1 MNLNINRLDKLFGIM
16 MVAEVTKRRPNFYGL
31 QEFANKI
38 NMQEKCDAL
47 GLGQQVNFTEG
58 MPGLLPQPAA
68 IQYPG
73 QQVVQQQP
81 VDPISVLTEAIT
93 VLVGK
98 VDILID
104 QKSTHQVQKNK
115 DVTIQPKTL

>member
-1 MNLNINRLDKLFGIM
+1 MNQNINRLDKLFGVM
-16 MVAEVTKRRPNFYGL
+16 MVAEVGKRRPNFYGL
-31 QEFANKI
+31 QEFAQKI
-38 NMQEKCDAL
+38 NMQEQCNAL

-58 MPGLLPQPAA
+58 MPGLLPQPAS

-73 QQVVQQQP
+73 QQVVQQQS

-98 VDILID
+98 VDTLID
-104 QKSTHQVQKNK
+104 QKSTPQVIQKK
-115 DVTIQPKTL
+115 GKQPVQTL

>member
-1 MNLNINRLDKLFGIM
+1 MNRNIGRLDKLFGVM

-38 NMQEKCDAL
+38 NMQEQCDLL
-47 GLGQQVNFTEG
+47 GMGQQVNFTEG
-58 MPGLLPQPAA
+58 MPGLLPQPAS

-73 QQVVQQQP
+73 QQLVQQQS

-98 VDILID
+98 VDTLID
-104 QKSTHQVQKNK
+104 QKSTPQVIQKK
-115 DVTIQPKTL
+115 GKQPVQTL

>member
-1 MNLNINRLDKLFGIM
+1 MNQNINRLDKLFGVM

-38 NMQEKCDAL
+38 NMQEQCDLL
-47 GLGQQVNFTEG
+47 GMGQQVNFTEG
-58 MPGLLPQPAA
+58 MPGLLPQPAS

-98 VDILID
+98 VDTLID
-104 QKSTHQVQKNK
+104 QKSTPQVIQKK
-115 DVTIQPKTL
+115 GKQPVQTL

>member
-1 MNLNINRLDKLFGIM
+1 MNRNIGRLDKLFGVM

-38 NMQEKCDAL
+38 NMQEQCDLL
-47 GLGQQVNFTEG
+47 GMGQQVNFTEG
-58 MPGLLPQPAA
+58 MPGLLPQPAS

-73 QQVVQQQP
+73 QQVVQQQS

-98 VDILID
+98 VDTLIE
-104 QKSTHQVQKNK
+104 QKNTTSVPESE
-115 DVTIQPKTL
+115 DRPRVSGSI

>member
-16 MVAEVTKRRPNFYGL
+16 MVAEVGKRRPNFYGL
-31 QEFANKI
+31 QEFAQKI
-38 NMQEKCDAL
+38 NMQENCNAA

-58 MPGLLPQPAA
+58 MPGLLPQPTA

-73 QQVVQQQP
+73 QQVVQQQS

-98 VDILID
+98 VDTLID
-104 QKSTHQVQKNK
+104 QKSTPQVIQKK
-115 DVTIQPKTL
+115 GKQPVQTL

>member
-1 MNLNINRLDKLFGIM
+1 MNQNINRLDKLFGVM
-16 MVAEVTKRRPNFYGL
+16 MVAEVSKRRPNFYGL

-38 NMQEKCDAL
+38 NAQQHCDSM
-47 GLGQQVNFTEG
+47 GLGQQVNFAEG
-58 MPGLLPQPAA
+58 APIFQQPAA

-73 QQVVQQQP
+73 QQVVQQPP

-115 DVTIQPKTL
+115 DVTRQPKTL

>member
-1 MNLNINRLDKLFGIM
+1 MNQNINRLDKLFGIM
-16 MVAEVTKRRPNFYGL
+16 MVAEVGKRRPNFYGL

-38 NMQEKCDAL
+38 NAQEKCDAL
-47 GLGQQVNFTEG
+47 GLGQQVNFAEG
-58 MPGLLPQPAA
+58 APIFQQPAA

-81 VDPISVLTEAIT
+81 VDPLSVLTEAIT

-98 VDILID
+98 VETLID
-104 QKSTHQVQKNK
+104 QKPTPEVIQKKGKQPVQ
-115 DVTIQPKTL
+115 TL

>member
-1 MNLNINRLDKLFGIM
+1 MNQNINRLDKLFGVM

-38 NMQEKCDAL
+38 NMQEQCDLL
-47 GLGQQVNFTEG
+47 GMGQQVNFTEG
-58 MPGLLPQPAA
+58 MPGLLPQPTA

-98 VDILID
+98 VDTLID
-104 QKSTHQVQKNK
+104 QKSTPQVIQKK
-115 DVTIQPKTL
+115 GKQPVQTL

>member
-1 MNLNINRLDKLFGIM
+1 MNLNINRLDKLFGVM

-58 MPGLLPQPAA
+58 MPGLLPQPTA

-98 VDILID
+98 VDTLID
-104 QKSTHQVQKNK
+104 QKSTPQVIQKK
-115 DVTIQPKTL
+115 GKQPVQTL

>member
-1 MNLNINRLDKLFGIM
+1 MNQNINRLDKLFGVM

-38 NMQEKCDAL
+38 NMQEQCDLL
-47 GLGQQVNFTEG
+47 GMGQQVNFTEG
-58 MPGLLPQPAA
+58 MPGLLPQPTA

-81 VDPISVLTEAIT
+81 VDPLSVLTEAIT

-98 VDILID
+98 VETLID
-104 QKSTHQVQKNK
+104 QKPTPEVIQKKGKQPVQ
-115 DVTIQPKTL
+115 TL

>member
-1 MNLNINRLDKLFGIM
+1 MNQNINRLDKLFGVM
-16 MVAEVTKRRPNFYGL
+16 MVAEVGKRRPNFYGL
-31 QEFANKI
+31 QEFAQKI
-38 NMQEKCDAL
+38 NMQEQCNAL

-73 QQVVQQQP
+73 QPVVQQQS

-98 VDILID
+98 VDTLID
-104 QKSTHQVQKNK
+104 QKSTPQVIQKK
-115 DVTIQPKTL
+115 GKQPVQTL

>member
-1 MNLNINRLDKLFGIM
+1 MNRNIGRLDKLFGVM

-38 NMQEKCDAL
+38 NMQEQCDLL
-47 GLGQQVNFTEG
+47 GMGQQVNFTEG
-58 MPGLLPQPAA
+58 MPGLLPQPAS

-73 QQVVQQQP
+73 QQVVQQQS

-98 VDILID
+98 VDTLID
-104 QKSTHQVQKNK
+104 QKSTPQVIQKK
-115 DVTIQPKTL
+115 GKQPVQTL